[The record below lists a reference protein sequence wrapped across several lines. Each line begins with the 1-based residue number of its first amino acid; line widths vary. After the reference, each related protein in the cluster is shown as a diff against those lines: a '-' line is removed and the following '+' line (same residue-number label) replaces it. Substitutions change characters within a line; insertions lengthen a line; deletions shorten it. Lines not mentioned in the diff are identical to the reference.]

1 MTRSELIEWL
11 NNQTMPTNPDLFHG
25 NEKFI
30 MFMGDKDG
38 ISAFGRWEFTNGFNT
53 ALASIRGMLEESDTD
68 CAGFQTPCDAC
79 MNNPKNGGS
88 GICHCTLGQVVRY

>member
-30 MFMGDKDG
+30 MFMDDKDG
-38 ISAFGRWEFTNGFNT
+38 ISAFGRWEFANGFNT
-53 ALASIRGMLEESDTD
+53 ALVSVREMLEKLEVDNADST
-68 CAGFQTPCDAC
+68 
-79 MNNPKNGGS
+79 S
-88 GICHCTLGQVVRY
+88 R